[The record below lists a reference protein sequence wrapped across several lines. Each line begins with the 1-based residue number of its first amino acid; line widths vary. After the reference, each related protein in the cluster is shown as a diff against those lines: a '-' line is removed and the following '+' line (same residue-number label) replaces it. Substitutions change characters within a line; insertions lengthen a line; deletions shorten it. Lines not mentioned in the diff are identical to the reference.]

1 MRHAARQTVNHLQFF
16 FDELGNV
23 LSMFDASDN
32 IYGPTS
38 VYSCVFVHQ
47 RDLGPVILQ
56 LICIHDSLVAQY
68 VITRREDVS
77 FG

>member
-1 MRHAARQTVNHLQFF
+1 MRHAVRQTVNHLQFF

-23 LSMFDASDN
+23 LSMFDASYN
-32 IYGPTS
+32 IMGPASGTVVS
-38 VYSCVFVHQ
+38 VHQ
-47 RDLGPVILQ
+47 HDLGPVILQ